1 MALEL
6 SLFLTQL
13 NSIIADTGY
22 TEITQKDRY
31 RFVMQ
36 GVEQYSVDFPDH
48 EVDDVTGDAGK
59 YYPIATALTDWVEGF
74 SRVEQIEYPAVTIA
88 SDSTPQYL
96 DAADWNDAFWVSDV
110 RYLWMPN
117 HTPAATETMRITYTV
132 PYKWV
137 AGTTTTSV
145 TQAAHGFAANDYI
158 YLVSTV
164 WTLAVDV
171 RDATHI
177 VATVPTSGTFTCKAL
192 ATTIP
197 TSAFFAVCNLIACIC
212 CRVLAARYAYLG
224 DSTIGIDS
232 ASNQTKSENMAHR
245 ADDLCKQYRLAM
257 GLETAGGEASLV
269 PAGEFVNFIDT
280 NPDWPSGR
288 RYIFR

>member
-22 TEITQKDRY
+22 TEIAQRDRY

-36 GVEQYSVDFPDH
+36 GVEQYSVDVPDH
-48 EVDDVTGDAGK
+48 ETDDVTGDGGK
-59 YYPIATALTDWVEGF
+59 YYPVATSLTDWVEGT
-74 SRVEQIEYPAVTIA
+74 SRVEAIEYPAVTIA

-96 DAADWNDAFWVSDV
+96 DADDWNDEYWVNDV
-110 RYLWMPN
+110 RYLWLPG

-145 TQAAHGFAANDYI
+145 TQAHTFVVGDYI
-158 YLVSTV
+158 YLVSTI

-177 VATVPTSGTFTCKAL
+177 VATTPTSGTFTCKAL

-197 TSAFFAVCNLIACIC
+197 TSHFFAVCNLIAAVC
-212 CRVLAARYAYLG
+212 CRVLAARYAHLG
-224 DSTIGIDS
+224 DSSIGIDS
-232 ASNQTKSENMAHR
+232 ASNQTKSENMAAR
-245 ADDLCKQYRLAM
+245 ARDLESQYRKAL
-257 GLETAGGEASLV
+257 GLETGAGVATV
-269 PAGEFVNFIDT
+269 APAGAFVNFIDT

-288 RYIFR
+288 RYLFR